1 MGRRIP
7 IELTVMCMV
16 YDGDSI
22 LLQNRAK
29 PDWPGLSFPG
39 GHVEP
44 GESLTEAVIREV
56 REETGLTIAHPVLC
70 GVKDFPDDDGSLYM
84 VLFFKS
90 NQFSGTLTS
99 SEEGEMRWVKRSD
112 IDQIPS
118 EQLSLANDFREML
131 EIFLRDDLSEFYYRK
146 TGDDWTPEI
155 F

>member
-118 EQLSLANDFREML
+118 AQLSLANDFRKML

>member
-39 GHVEP
+39 GHVEQ

>member
-118 EQLSLANDFREML
+118 AQLSLANDFREML